1 MTRLIEFLISLAI
14 VVALFLIIGFMLP
27 SSRHFETSVETNR
40 KMTIVY
46 DTLNSVR
53 RFDDWNPV
61 VLRDPGMERKLV
73 GPDQGVGARF
83 EYSSD
88 EKGVGDG
95 SWEIVDSKED
105 QSVTYAIESDLRG
118 ENKRSTFI
126 LEPTGRND
134 RNVKITQTYD
144 VDYGMNLLGRY
155 AGMYVS
161 SNMGQDIK
169 LGLSRLSNMLA
180 AVPNYDYD
188 ELSKDDP
195 SMAPRVEERPAQT
208 LLVVGAAVERNN
220 DVVERTMKNHM
231 QWIEKVMKANGLVAD
246 GPVQI
251 ITNEFG
257 AETYSFEVAQPVRK
271 AGGASDDDSADQ
283 AAAADES
290 EAEGDAEAATEVA
303 GADKAAAPTGPLEI
317 DLQGPVKQVYVEAG
331 TVAAVPFKGHM
342 ANLSKVRD
350 ALRGWAL
357 TRGYQT
363 VDRPYDAWLNGLDK
377 GFSEEG
383 QFVVYWAIK

>member
-1 MTRLIEFLISLAI
+1 MTRLIEILISLAI
-14 VVALFLIIGFMLP
+14 VLALFLIVGFLLP
-27 SSRHFETSVETNR
+27 SSRHFQTSVETNR

-46 DTLNSVR
+46 DTLNSLR
-53 RFDDWNPV
+53 RFDEWNALV
-61 VLRDPGMERKLV
+61 ARDPRMDIKLV
-73 GPDQGVGARF
+73 GPAEGVGARL

-88 EKGVGDG
+88 ERGIGDG
-95 SWEIVDSKED
+95 AWEITDTQKNR
-105 QSVTYAIESDLRG
+105 SVTYSITNELRG
-118 ENKRSTFI
+118 KNKRTSFI

-134 RNVKITQTYD
+134 RNVKITQIYD

-161 SNMGQDIK
+161 SNMGQDMK
-169 LGLSRLSNMLA
+169 LSLSRLSNMLA
-180 AVPNYDYD
+180 AVPNYDYA

-195 SMAPRVEERPAQT
+195 SRAPSLSERPAQN

-220 DVVERTMKNHM
+220 DVVERTMKNNM

-271 AGGASDDDSADQ
+271 AGGASDESGEESDEDV
-283 AAAADES
+283 AAEGEDEAAD
-290 EAEGDAEAATEVA
+290 EAATEVA
-303 GADKAAAPTGPLEI
+303 AEAAPAGKLDIE
-317 DLQGPVKQVYVEAG
+317 LQGPVEHVYREASK
-331 TVAAVPFKGHM
+331 VATVPFKGHM
-342 ANLSKVRD
+342 ANLSNVRD
-350 ALRGWAL
+350 ALRGWAM

-363 VDRPYDAWLNGLDK
+363 IERPYEAWNAGIDDS
-377 GFSEEG
+377 FTEEG
-383 QFVVYWAIK
+383 EFVVYWAIK